1 MFAIVETGGKQYR
14 VAPGDV
20 IQVEKLPVE
29 VGAQIEL
36 DRVLCLAQ
44 DDDVKVGAPCLEGVR
59 VKAQVLRHGK
69 GRKILVVKFKKRKNY
84 RRKKGHRQLFTE
96 LKITEI
102 EA

>member
-29 VGAQIEL
+29 EGAQVEL
-36 DRVLCLAQ
+36 EKVLFLAQ
-44 DDDVKVGAPCLEGVR
+44 DDGVKVGAPYLEGAR
-59 VKAQVLRHGK
+59 VKARVLRHGR
-69 GRKILVVKFKKRKNY
+69 GRKIIVMKFKKRKNY
-84 RRKKGHRQLFTE
+84 RRKRGHRQLFTE

-102 EA
+102 

>member
-29 VGAQIEL
+29 EGAQVEL
-36 DRVLCLAQ
+36 EKVLFLAQ
-44 DDDVKVGAPCLEGVR
+44 DDGVKVGAPYLEGAR
-59 VKAQVLRHGK
+59 VKARVLRHGK
-69 GRKILVVKFKKRKNY
+69 GRKIIVMKFKKRKNY
-84 RRKKGHRQLFTE
+84 RRKRGHRQLFTE

-102 EA
+102 

>member
-29 VGAQIEL
+29 EGAQVEL
-36 DRVLCLAQ
+36 EKVLFLAR
-44 DDDVKVGAPCLEGVR
+44 DDGVKVGAPYLEGSR

-69 GRKILVVKFKKRKNY
+69 GRKIIVMKFKKRKNY
-84 RRKKGHRQLFTE
+84 RRKRGHRQLFTE

-102 EA
+102 

>member
-1 MFAIVETGGKQYR
+1 MFAIVETGSKQYR

-29 VGAQIEL
+29 EGTQVEL
-36 DRVLCLAQ
+36 DKVLCLAQ
-44 DDDVKVGAPCLEGVR
+44 DEDVRVGTPYLDGVK

-69 GRKILVVKFKKRKNY
+69 GRKILVMKYKKRRNY

>member
-1 MFAIVETGGKQYR
+1 MFAIVETGSKQYR

-20 IQVEKLPVE
+20 IQVEKLPVDE
-29 VGAQIEL
+29 GAQVEL

-44 DDDVKVGAPCLEGVR
+44 DQDVRVGTPYLEGVK

-69 GRKILVVKFKKRKNY
+69 GRKIIVMKYKKRKNY

>member
-29 VGAQIEL
+29 EGAQVEL
-36 DRVLCLAQ
+36 EKVLFLAQ
-44 DDDVKVGAPCLEGVR
+44 DDGVKVGAPYLEGAR

-69 GRKILVVKFKKRKNY
+69 GRKIIVMKFKKRKNY
-84 RRKKGHRQLFTE
+84 RRKRGHRQLFTE

-102 EA
+102 VV

>member
-1 MFAIVETGGKQYR
+1 MFAIVETGSKQYR

-29 VGAQIEL
+29 EGAQVEL

-44 DDDVKVGAPCLEGVR
+44 DQDVRVGTPYLEGVK

-69 GRKILVVKFKKRKNY
+69 GRKIIVMKYKKRKNY

>member
-1 MFAIVETGGKQYR
+1 MFAIVETGSKQYR

-29 VGAQIEL
+29 EGAQVEL

-44 DDDVKVGAPCLEGVR
+44 DEDVKVGTPYLEGVK
-59 VKAQVLRHGK
+59 VMAQALRPGK
-69 GRKILVVKFKKRKNY
+69 HRKIIVMKYKKRKNY

>member
-1 MFAIVETGGKQYR
+1 MFAIVETGSKQYR

-29 VGAQIEL
+29 EGAQVEL
-36 DRVLCLAQ
+36 NRVLCLAQ
-44 DDDVKVGAPCLEGVR
+44 DQDVRVGTPYLEGVK

-69 GRKILVVKFKKRKNY
+69 GRKIIVMKYKKRKNY

>member
-1 MFAIVETGGKQYR
+1 MFAIVETGSKQYR

-29 VGAQIEL
+29 EGAQVEL

-44 DDDVKVGAPCLEGVR
+44 DEDVRVGTPYLEGVK

-69 GRKILVVKFKKRKNY
+69 GRKIIVMKYKKRKNY

>member
-1 MFAIVETGGKQYR
+1 MFAIVETGSKQYR

-29 VGAQIEL
+29 EGAQVEL

-44 DDDVKVGAPCLEGVR
+44 NEDVRVGTPYLEGVK

-69 GRKILVVKFKKRKNY
+69 GRKIIVMKYKKRKNY

>member
-1 MFAIVETGGKQYR
+1 MFAIVETGSKQYR

-29 VGAQIEL
+29 EGAQVEL

-44 DDDVKVGAPCLEGVR
+44 DEDVKVGTPYLEGVK

-69 GRKILVVKFKKRKNY
+69 GRKIIVMKYKKRKNY

-96 LKITEI
+96 LKITDI
-102 EA
+102 EV

>member
-1 MFAIVETGGKQYR
+1 MFAIVETGSKQYR

-29 VGAQIEL
+29 EGAQVEL
-36 DRVLCLAQ
+36 DRVLCVAQ
-44 DDDVKVGAPCLEGVR
+44 DQDVRVGTPYLEGVK

-69 GRKILVVKFKKRKNY
+69 GRKIIVMKYKKRKNY